1 MFFEIFEDLR
11 FLKIF
16 DPQVQILKNSHKVA
30 EISAYLKNDKN
41 GTIRH
46 KRCFWDPGANFLTHI
61 AFCMNLRLKFHH
73 DFLVK
78 KGLPKLKSGQFG
90 GFLGVGEVG
99 QLHFWKP
106 LGWVFIH
113 PKNRWP
119 TPNSGKDIH
128 SYKLVTQ
135 NCYAKHFRFPWRDQP
150 LVVLKMT
157 SQEADLNNF
166 FSIGWIPI
174 LFMVDR
180 ST

>member
-1 MFFEIFEDLR
+1 MFFEIFEDLK

-99 QLHFWKP
+99 QLHFWNP
-106 LGWVFIH
+106 
-113 PKNRWP
+113 
-119 TPNSGKDIH
+119 
-128 SYKLVTQ
+128 
-135 NCYAKHFRFPWRDQP
+135 
-150 LVVLKMT
+150 
-157 SQEADLNNF
+157 
-166 FSIGWIPI
+166 
-174 LFMVDR
+174 
-180 ST
+180 